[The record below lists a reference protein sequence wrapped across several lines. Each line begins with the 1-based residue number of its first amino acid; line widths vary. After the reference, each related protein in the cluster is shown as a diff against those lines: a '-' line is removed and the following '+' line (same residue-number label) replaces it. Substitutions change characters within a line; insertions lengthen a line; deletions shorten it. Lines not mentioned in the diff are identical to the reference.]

1 VPAAWVTYDPTPV
14 WTMSSVGGVCSDAGA
29 AYHALVLKQ
38 GWAWLFQ
45 GGTAR
50 YSRGPHPNPAP
61 PPGISVYP
69 VVTPVDTG
77 NHGAVARLISG
88 ADLTIADVEC
98 PIVPASQF
106 VPNYGGTS
114 LTFSISSA
122 ILPLWKNTL
131 GFDVTYMAAN
141 HNTDK
146 GPAGVASSVRL
157 LDQSGI
163 AHTGVGMTFD
173 QAMTPAFVERGGV
186 KIGFVAWNDVPGVT
200 RATATRA
207 GVPWL
212 TQANVVDSVQ
222 RARAGGAQLVIC
234 DPQWWGGAEYHSDL
248 RPSELEQLQWFNEAG
263 CDEVVGVGTH
273 LAGPMLLQRLNGHLG
288 LVMASEGNLV
298 FGQDWWQDTQ
308 EGILMTA
315 TFRGT
320 QLANVHLYPYV
331 MLENA
336 RAALTDPEGDGH
348 YVMERVWKNSSI
360 DYLAG
365 P

>member
-1 VPAAWVTYDPTPV
+1 
-14 WTMSSVGGVCSDAGA
+14 
-29 AYHALVLKQ
+29 
-38 GWAWLFQ
+38 
-45 GGTAR
+45 
-50 YSRGPHPNPAP
+50 
-61 PPGISVYP
+61 
-69 VVTPVDTG
+69 
-77 NHGAVARLISG
+77 
-88 ADLTIADVEC
+88 
-98 PIVPASQF
+98 
-106 VPNYGGTS
+106 
-114 LTFSISSA
+114 
-122 ILPLWKNTL
+122 
-131 GFDVTYMAAN
+131 
-141 HNTDK
+141 
-146 GPAGVASSVRL
+146 
-157 LDQSGI
+157 
-163 AHTGVGMTFD
+163 
-173 QAMTPAFVERGGV
+173 
-186 KIGFVAWNDVPGVT
+186 
-200 RATATRA
+200 
-207 GVPWL
+207 VPWL
-212 TQANVVDSVQ
+212 TQANVVDSVR

-248 RPSELEQLQWFNEAG
+248 RTSELVQLQWFDEAG
-263 CDEVVGVGTH
+263 CDEVVGAGTH
-273 LAGPMLLQRLNGHLG
+273 FAGPMLLQRLNGHLG